1 MQVQKEIL
9 GAIIAAGVLDTA
21 QIRIANII
29 KEINRDEEP
38 RHNQAYVSV
47 INNEIQIQ

>member
-1 MQVQKEIL
+1 MLEQKEIH
-9 GAIIAAGVLDTA
+9 GAIIAAGVLDSA

-29 KEINRDEEP
+29 KEIDRDEEP
-38 RHNQAYVSV
+38 FHKLAYVSV

>member
-1 MQVQKEIL
+1 MLGQKEIH
-9 GAIIAAGVLDTA
+9 GAIIAAGVLDSA

-29 KEINRDEEP
+29 KEIDRDEEP
-38 RHNQAYVSV
+38 LHKQAYVSV